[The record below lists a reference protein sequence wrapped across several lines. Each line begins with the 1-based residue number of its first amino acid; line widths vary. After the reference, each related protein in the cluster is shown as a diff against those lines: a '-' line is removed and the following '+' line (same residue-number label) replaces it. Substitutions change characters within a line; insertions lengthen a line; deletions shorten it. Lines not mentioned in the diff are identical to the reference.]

1 MKQYPGSNVTNT
13 RRTPAKPPRKRPPTV
28 AERVAK
34 HRAGLRAKGMRL
46 VQIWVPDPDNPNFVK
61 EARRQSRLL
70 ARAAAEPR
78 SDEAQVMH
86 ELDAGFDEMMRELDA
101 AEARAAR
108 KAGEPR

>member
-1 MKQYPGSNVTNT
+1 MKQRKVKSLSGTKRT
-13 RRTPAKPPRKRPPTV
+13 RAKPLRGRRSTV
-28 AERVAK
+28 TERVAK

-70 ARAAAEPR
+70 AKAAAASR
-78 SDEAQVMH
+78 GDEAQVMR